1 MPRRFHLIALLVVV
15 VLLVAACEGEKE
27 ATKERE
33 NSAQPATFTTVNVQD
48 AHEQLDGNG
57 GAIMVD
63 VREPDEWAT
72 TGYPPAARL
81 IPLAQFQQRAPDELP
96 KDADIYLICN
106 SGNRSAVASQQLID
120 LGYTRVFNVEGGIQ
134 AWLKAGLPT
143 EPYTP

>member
-1 MPRRFHLIALLVVV
+1 MARRFHLIALLVVV

-33 NSAQPATFTTVNVQD
+33 NSAQPATFTTVSVQD
-48 AHEQLDGNG
+48 AHEQLDGDD
-57 GAIMVD
+57 GAIVVD

-72 TGYPPAARL
+72 TGYPPDARL
-81 IPLAQFQQRAPDELP
+81 IPLGEFAGRAPGELP
-96 KDADIYLICN
+96 KDADIYVICN

-120 LGYTRVFNVEGGIQ
+120 LGYTRVFNVDGGIQ
-134 AWLKAGLPT
+134 AWLQAGLPT

>member
-1 MPRRFHLIALLVVV
+1 MARRFHLIALLVVI
-15 VLLVAACEGEKE
+15 VLLVAACGGEKE

-33 NSAQPATFTTVNVQD
+33 NSAQPATFTTVSVQD
-48 AHEQLDGNG
+48 AHEQLDGDD
-57 GAIMVD
+57 GAIVVD

-81 IPLAQFQQRAPDELP
+81 IPLGEFEQRAPDELP

-134 AWLKAGLPT
+134 AWLQAGLPT